1 MMLLSLSTC
10 PWQDSS
16 LSRTR
21 IPLLRLRS
29 ADPLCVARNAERSLP
44 SAIRDV
50 RQQNGLRNKRLTVF
64 AARAYFRRCSSGPR
78 GRNPSRSLRERGA
91 IGRHSWPVRSRFLFA
106 SWNCLTHRRLKRP
119 LSKTSKGAMCIP
131 WKRRREVSSHYTRT
145 FGRWSFL
152 SCDPSVSSACRT
164 GVGTGQR
171 PTAGEPSSG
180 IFSHCRWTA

>member
-16 LSRTR
+16 LSLTR

-145 FGRWSFL
+145 FGRW
-152 SCDPSVSSACRT
+152 
-164 GVGTGQR
+164 
-171 PTAGEPSSG
+171 
-180 IFSHCRWTA
+180 